1 MKKQQILTYVLLGI
15 LLLAYIVSI
24 PFLPDKIPMH
34 YDINLQVDRYGSK
47 YELLLVPF
55 IALVFVILMEI
66 IRKLRVTKEETN
78 GKNNEKIFMISS
90 NLLLSIL
97 IVITVYQIVMAFIN
111 IEQPVVKAE
120 NFLQI
125 TSGCLGVLLMI
136 IGNIMPKA
144 KMNSVVGLRNKWTK
158 SNEIVWKKS
167 QLFGGI
173 CLMITGLAMVIINIF
188 VSGII
193 CVIVSLS
200 LIMLAVVI
208 IYIYSIV
215 ISNKINKNQG

>member
-111 IEQPVVKAE
+111 IEQPVIKAE

-125 TSGCLGVLLMI
+125 TFGCLGVLLMI